1 MIEIVLLI
9 LFIVNKDEEFKGIV
23 YVGVIS
29 CIAQNYSSNIQKLLL
44 SDSTN
49 KLLEAPTRKE
59 VIYYS
64 GMLVRLTNGN

>member
-29 CIAQNYSSNIQKLLL
+29 CIEQNYSSNIQKLLL

-59 VIYYS
+59 VIY
-64 GMLVRLTNGN
+64 